1 MTECDRMMCL
11 NGNHK
16 FEEYL
21 FRCKYDDKLS
31 ERFYCLNRKHLANIG
46 IVLLTIVI
54 LFALKNVINVIS
66 VKSSLK
72 CLSI

>member
-31 ERFYCLNRKHLANIG
+31 ERFYCLNRKQLGEYWHC
-46 IVLLTIVI
+46 
-54 LFALKNVINVIS
+54 VINDRHTF
-66 VKSSLK
+66 
-72 CLSI
+72 CP

>member
-31 ERFYCLNRKHLANIG
+31 ERLYCLNRKQLGEYWHC
-46 IVLLTIVI
+46 
-54 LFALKNVINVIS
+54 VINDRDTF
-66 VKSSLK
+66 
-72 CLSI
+72 CP